1 MATSL
6 PRRRFIQGSAI
17 AAALAAAAACG
28 SKDKGS
34 SSSGSAASSGTFE
47 GTGPITWVQGKDNSG
62 GMVQKRIDQWNAENP
77 DEQVTLIE
85 LSAEADQQRQSFINN
100 AQTKS
105 DAYDV
110 ISVDNVWVAEFAANQ
125 WIVELPKDELTD
137 PDIIESVWNTGL
149 YMDKLYAMP
158 FATDSSIMYYR
169 KDFLAEAG
177 VEVPTTWEEVTAA
190 IDAVRKVAGH
200 ENIGGFGGQFAKYE
214 GLTCCA
220 SEFINTFGGSF
231 VDDSGAVTINSPE
244 AIEGLQFLMDGFKN
258 GYIPTEAL
266 EWKEEDGRNAFEAGN
281 LLFYRQWPYQYA
293 NNLEALG
300 EEKFGVTALPSLSGN
315 TFVPTLG
322 GHNCGISAFSKNKA
336 TALKF
341 VKWFTSAESEKYALE
356 TQTLA
361 PITAPLYEDS
371 EMLAKFPYLP
381 TLRES
386 LDSAKGRPKAV
397 AYGDVTAAIQDA
409 IYPAI
414 KQESTA
420 EEAIAALETS
430 LKAVIEG

>member
-1 MATSL
+1 MASAL
-6 PRRRFIQGSAI
+6 PRRRFIQSSVV
-17 AAALAAAAACG
+17 AATLAAAAACSGG
-28 SKDKGS
+28 SDG
-34 SSSGSAASSGTFE
+34 SSGSGGGTTALE
-47 GTGPITWVQGKDNSG
+47 GTGPITWVQGKDNSDG
-62 GMVQKRIDQWNAENP
+62 KVQARIDEWNAANP
-77 DEQVTLIE
+77 DEKVTLIE
-85 LSAEADQQRQSFINN
+85 LSAEADQQRQSFVNN

-125 WIVELPKDELTD
+125 WIVELPKDELHYD
-137 PDIIESVWNTGL
+137 DVIEGVYNTGL
-149 YMDKLYAMP
+149 YMDRLYAMP
-158 FATDSSIMYYR
+158 FATDSSIMFYR

-177 VEVPTTWEEVTAA
+177 ITEVPTDWDGIKAA
-190 IDAVRKVAGH
+190 IDAVRAVPGH

-220 SEFINTFGGSF
+220 SEFINSFGGAYY
-231 VDDSGAVTINSPE
+231 DSENKVTINSPE
-244 AIEGLQFLMDGFKN
+244 AIEGLQFLMDAFKD
-258 GYIPTEAL
+258 GYIPQQAL
-266 EWKEEDGRNAFEAGN
+266 EWKEEDGRNAFESGN

-293 NNLEALG
+293 NNVEALG
-300 EEKFGVTALPSLSGN
+300 TDKFGVAALPSLGGH

-341 VKWFTSAESEKYALE
+341 IKWWTSPESEKYALD

-361 PITAPLYEDS
+361 PINASLYEDA
-371 EMLAKFPYLP
+371 EMLNKFPYLP

-386 LDSAKGRPKAV
+386 LDSAVGRPKAV

-409 IYPAI
+409 FYPAI
-414 KQESTA
+414 QQQKTA
-420 EEAIAALETS
+420 KEAIEGLES
-430 LKAVIEG
+430 ALKALA